1 MTESDTST
9 DYFSSYGDLSVHELM
24 LKDRP
29 RTEAYKTFI
38 EKNAFLFRN
47 KIVLD
52 VGAGTGILSLFAV
65 RAGAKRVFAVEASSV
80 ADGCEKIIKLNK
92 FDDRITVIKG
102 LIEEVELPEPKVD
115 IIISEWMGFYLLH
128 ESMLDSVIFA
138 REKWLEKDGI
148 ILPSRATIYISPVNM
163 QEYYKEHFEFWKD
176 VYGFDFTP
184 LLLSSL
190 QSALQK
196 PAITAIKPNQ
206 CVATHKVLANFD
218 LSKVSLEEVQ
228 YLTNKLSFDVDK
240 AGSMHGFAVWFDVEF
255 DANNNTHLDS
265 NRPYKCIDN
274 SCSQLSPISCD
285 NHTEQLC
292 ESVHKIILSTS
303 PECAETHWKQTV
315 CFLPASLLVEKGD
328 KLCCKMELSQDE
340 GNKRHYNIS
349 IEMLESIDDESD
361 EEDDDYEDEEDLGE
375 DPDTTQHP
383 IPCTC
388 GAARCRL
395 ISAIMEKY
403 DEEQNQLEMEAEFVD
418 VSAEVNAAQI
428 LDNDSVNL
436 ESSEDVQDIAKT
448 N

>member
-1 MTESDTST
+1 MTESDTSR

-29 RTEAYKTFI
+29 RTEAYKNFI
-38 EKNAFLFRN
+38 EKNAFLFRD

-65 RAGAKRVFAVEASSV
+65 RAGAKRVFAVEASSM
-80 ADGCEKIIKLNK
+80 ANGCEKIIKLNK

-102 LIEEVELPEPKVD
+102 LIEEIELPEPKVD
-115 IIISEWMGFYLLH
+115 IILSEWMGFYLLH

-138 REKWLEKDGI
+138 REKWLDKDGI

-163 QEYYKEHFEFWKD
+163 QEYYGEHFEFWKD

-196 PAITAIKPNQ
+196 PAITAVKPNE
-206 CVATHKVLANFD
+206 CVASHKVLANFD

-228 YLTNKLSFDVDK
+228 YLTKKLYFDVDK
-240 AGSMHGFAVWFDVEF
+240 AGPMHGFALWFDVEF
-255 DANNNTHLDS
+255 DADS
-265 NRPYKCIDN
+265 KAQPDMLHKCNDN
-274 SCSQLSPISCD
+274 SCNHPPHFSCD
-285 NHTEQLC
+285 NCTEQSC

-328 KLCCKMELSQDE
+328 KLYCKMELSQDE

-361 EEDDDYEDEEDLGE
+361 EEDDDYEDEEDLRE
-375 DPDTTQHP
+375 DPDTKQHP

-403 DEEQNQLEMEAEFVD
+403 DEEQSQLEMEAEFVD

-428 LDNDSVNL
+428 LDNDSINL
-436 ESSEDVQDIAKT
+436 ESSEDVQDITKA